1 MRTILLA
8 LGLLSA
14 KPPPMP
20 SHLAPRLVEFGL
32 GTETIKAAWEGVFWI
47 GWGGGFIVGAILAAI
62 VLTMLAIVILAFAC
76 LLTALSNRNQRHAT
90 DAYFA
95 SALPSPG
102 AWTDPRRAR

>member
-32 GTETIKAAWEGVFWI
+32 GTETIKAAWEAVFWI
-47 GWGGGFIVGAILAAI
+47 GWGGGFIVGGILVAVI
-62 VLTMLAIVILAFAC
+62 LTMLAVVILAMAC
-76 LLTALSNRNQRHAT
+76 LLTALSNRSHRNAT